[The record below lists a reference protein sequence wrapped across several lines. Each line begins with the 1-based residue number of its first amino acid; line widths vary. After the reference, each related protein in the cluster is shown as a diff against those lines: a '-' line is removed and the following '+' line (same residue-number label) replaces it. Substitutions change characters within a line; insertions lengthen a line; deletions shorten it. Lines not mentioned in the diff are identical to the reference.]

1 MKSQGL
7 SNELCYLELNVI
19 YPSYNLVRMSDKGLI
34 KLINSDTNRFVE
46 KRFLKSLFK
55 QIKPVSNLEI
65 KQQIGVRINI

>member
-19 YPSYNLVRMSDKGLI
+19 YPSYNLVRMSDAKGLI

-46 KRFLKSLFK
+46 IKIGRFLKSLNRL
-55 QIKPVSNLEI
+55 NL
-65 KQQIGVRINI
+65 

>member
-1 MKSQGL
+1 
-7 SNELCYLELNVI
+7 
-19 YPSYNLVRMSDKGLI
+19 MSDKGLI

-46 KRFLKSLFK
+46 IKIGRFLKSLFK